1 MNLLAHVLVIS
12 WKDGVL
18 TIVTKYGDPNT
29 EETLYKIKK
38 IIARN

>member
-29 EETLYKIKK
+29 EETLHQMKQF
-38 IIARN
+38 IARK